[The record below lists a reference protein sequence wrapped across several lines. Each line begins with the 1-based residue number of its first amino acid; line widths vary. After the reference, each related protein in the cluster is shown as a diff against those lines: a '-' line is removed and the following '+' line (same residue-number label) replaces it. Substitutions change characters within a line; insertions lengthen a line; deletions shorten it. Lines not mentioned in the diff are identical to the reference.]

1 MTMSPNPNMSE
12 AWIPCP
18 RGSLG
23 QFARREKTRQRR
35 RFLVKA
41 SGIAAVVALSGGVGF
56 WALRPRG
63 MSEPNFGGVTCT
75 EVRTNAM
82 AMMAGTL
89 PSDLLHK
96 IQTHLSQCGECQAML
111 EKMKADAGGKSMT
124 SASPAHREPCGCSQC
139 RSTLLAANSAQ
150 EAVVASR
157 RVALSQTLDGKELH
171 VATR

>member
-1 MTMSPNPNMSE
+1 MSPKPNTSD

-18 RGSLG
+18 AGSLG

-41 SGIAAVVALSGGVGF
+41 SGVATVLALGSGAGF
-56 WALRPRG
+56 WALKPRG
-63 MSEPNFGGVTCT
+63 ASETKFGGVTCT

-89 PSDLLHK
+89 PADLMKK

-111 EKMKADAGGKSMT
+111 EKMKADAGGKSMSST
-124 SASPAHREPCGCSQC
+124 APDHRKPCGCPQC
-139 RSTLLAANSAQ
+139 HSTLIATNSVQ
-150 EAVVASR
+150 DTVVGSR
-157 RVALSQTLDGKELH
+157 RIALRQALDGKNPL

>member
-1 MTMSPNPNMSE
+1 MPPKPNTSE

-41 SGIAAVVALSGGVGF
+41 SGVAAVVALSGGVGF
-56 WALRPRG
+56 WTLRPRG

-89 PSDLLHK
+89 PEDLMQK
-96 IQTHLSQCGECQAML
+96 IQVHLSQCADCQEFL
-111 EKMKADAGGKSMT
+111 EKMKADASGQSMSAT
-124 SASPAHREPCGCSQC
+124 SPGHREPCDCPHC
-139 RSTLLAANSAQ
+139 RSTLLATNSVQ
-150 EAVVASR
+150 QVDVASR
-157 RVALSQTLDGKELH
+157 RVALSHTLDGKSLL
-171 VATR
+171 VAAR

>member
-1 MTMSPNPNMSE
+1 MPPKPNTSE

-18 RGSLG
+18 AGSLG

-41 SGIAAVVALSGGVGF
+41 SGVAAVVALSGGVGF

-75 EVRTNAM
+75 EVRSNAM

-89 PSDLLHK
+89 PADLMQK
-96 IQTHLSQCGECQAML
+96 IQTHLRQCDECQAFL
-111 EKMKADAGGKSMT
+111 EKMKTDAGGKSMT
-124 SASPAHREPCGCSQC
+124 SASPAHREPCGCPQC
-139 RSTLLAANSAQ
+139 RSTLLAANPAQ
-150 EAVVASR
+150 EAVVGTR
-157 RVALSQTLDGKELH
+157 RVALSQTLDGKRLL